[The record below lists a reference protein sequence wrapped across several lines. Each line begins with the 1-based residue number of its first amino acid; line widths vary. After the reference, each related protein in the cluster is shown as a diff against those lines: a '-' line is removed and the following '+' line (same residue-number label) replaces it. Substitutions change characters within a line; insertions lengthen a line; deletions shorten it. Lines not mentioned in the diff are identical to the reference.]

1 MVTINPRKV
10 FGNWFEGYTL
20 DLHTI
25 SSIFLG
31 YDEYGHEVF
40 DTKRS
45 DLGEFCF
52 IN

>member
-31 YDEYGHEVF
+31 YDEYGDCHESIHRRL
-40 DTKRS
+40 KK
-45 DLGEFCF
+45 
-52 IN
+52 II